1 MNRPSTAKRIRQNA
15 ARVRRNRPIRA
26 ELKSRLKAI
35 RTALHAGN
43 GEAARQLLRPM
54 ISSLDK
60 AAAKKLIKRGR
71 ASRTVAR
78 LSRHIHQLTAASSST
93 T

>member
-15 ARVRRNRPIRA
+15 ARAQHNRALRT
-26 ELKSRLKAI
+26 ELRTKLKSLVSALSAGEVE
-35 RTALHAGN
+35 TATK
-43 GEAARQLLRPM
+43 LLRPV

-60 AAAKKLIKRGR
+60 AATKKLVKKKR

-78 LSRHIHQLTAASSST
+78 LSRKLHRLSASSAA
-93 T
+93 